1 MTAVRIR
8 FGEGDGPVTSAS
20 QGVRAIRTPRHEEPM
35 TLTPRALTAPIVTVL
50 DPDER
55 SRVDA
60 AGAGLYR
67 AIHRE
72 SVADAIEDLK
82 RRRVSAV
89 LLSVVRCGRAFD
101 RRTATVVREFP
112 SVPTVA
118 LLGGEPASAE
128 SLLQLG
134 NAGVTR
140 LVDVRV
146 PAGWNRL
153 RQILGSE
160 ALLETDRIA
169 LDAIRRELGDMSAD
183 CYAFFDAL
191 FVASERLRTIR
202 ELAQRLG
209 VLPSTLMSRFF
220 RSRLPSPKRF
230 LAFARLLRAARLF
243 EDAGHS
249 IADVANALEY
259 SSPQSFGRHV
269 RTLLGMTAGD
279 FRRDMTSARMLDRL
293 LEDLVRPHRDAFRRL
308 RPLDLRPGMRV
319 PPTVDDRR
327 PAHFTRRT

>member
-1 MTAVRIR
+1 MSHV
-8 FGEGDGPVTSAS
+8 
-20 QGVRAIRTPRHEEPM
+20 
-35 TLTPRALTAPIVTVL
+35 PRALTAPIVTVL
-50 DPDER
+50 EPEER

-67 AIHRE
+67 AIHRDT
-72 SVADAIEDLK
+72 VADALQDLK

-89 LLSVVRCGRAFD
+89 LLSVVRCGREFD
-101 RRTATVVREFP
+101 RRTATVVREYP

-118 LLGGEPASAE
+118 LLASAPATAE

-146 PAGWNRL
+146 PAGWSRL

-160 ALLETDRIA
+160 AQHEADRVA
-169 LDAIRRELGDMSAD
+169 LDAIRRDLGEMSTD
-183 CYAFFDAL
+183 CFAFFEAL
-191 FVASERLRTIR
+191 FVASERIRTIR
-202 ELAQRLG
+202 ELALRLG

-220 RSRLPSPKRF
+220 RARLPSPKRF
-230 LAFARLLRAARLF
+230 LAFARLLRASRLF

-249 IADVANALEY
+249 IADVANALDY

-269 RTLLGMTAGD
+269 RTLLGMTAGE
-279 FRRDMTSARMLDRL
+279 FRRDMAAPQMLERL
-293 LEDLVRPHRDAFRRL
+293 LEDLVRPHRDGFRCL
-308 RPLDLRPGMRV
+308 KPLAARPAMRRPPSLEVRV
-319 PPTVDDRR
+319 
-327 PAHFTRRT
+327 PAHFARRT